1 MYCFKKFHPKVRNH
15 GEGPSRGLVR
25 DCTTSPINLFAALV
39 KILFLGQGKMKMF
52 STERSIVNTDT
63 GESVAAALYCCE

>member
-1 MYCFKKFHPKVRNH
+1 MIVQPDVKPMDRF
-15 GEGPSRGLVR
+15 
-25 DCTTSPINLFAALV
+25 TALV

-63 GESVAAALYCCE
+63 GESVAAAALYCCE